1 MQLLVSIAGPREARA
16 ALAGGA
22 DIIDAKD
29 PRTGALG
36 AVRPQV
42 LRAVRSVV
50 GAGRPV
56 SAALGDGGP
65 DALVERRAR
74 TAGGIGATFV
84 KVGFWGVDAGARA
97 ERRAAA
103 ARHGAGEL
111 TRVVLVAYAD
121 WRRADSLE
129 PAALVAVAAVSG
141 AAGVLLDTAVKT
153 AGLFE
158 LLEPGTVGEWIA
170 AAHAAGLSAGLA
182 GSLRG
187 ADFSVAR
194 ALGADLVGV
203 RGAACIGGRSGRVSA
218 VRVSGLSALACP
230 APRVAP
236 RVPAL
241 L

>member
-1 MQLLVSIAGPREARA
+1 
-16 ALAGGA
+16 
-22 DIIDAKD
+22 
-29 PRTGALG
+29 
-36 AVRPQV
+36 
-42 LRAVRSVV
+42 
-50 GAGRPV
+50 
-56 SAALGDGGP
+56 
-65 DALVERRAR
+65 
-74 TAGGIGATFV
+74 
-84 KVGFWGVDAGARA
+84 
-97 ERRAAA
+97 
-103 ARHGAGEL
+103 
-111 TRVVLVAYAD
+111 
-121 WRRADSLE
+121 
-129 PAALVAVAAVSG
+129 
-141 AAGVLLDTAVKT
+141 
-153 AGLFE
+153 
-158 LLEPGTVGEWIA
+158 VGEWIA

>member
-1 MQLLVSIAGPREARA
+1 MQLLVSVAGPREARA

-22 DIIDAKD
+22 DVIDAKD

-65 DALVERRAR
+65 DSLVERRAR

-103 ARHGAGEL
+103 ARRGAGEL

-129 PAALVAVAAVSG
+129 PAALVAVAAVTG

-158 LLEPGTVGEWIA
+158 LLEPGAVGDWIA

-203 RGAACIGGRSGRVSA
+203 RGAACIGGRNGRVSA
-218 VRVSGLSALACP
+218 ARVSGLSALACP
-230 APRVAP
+230 APRV
-236 RVPAL
+236 PAL